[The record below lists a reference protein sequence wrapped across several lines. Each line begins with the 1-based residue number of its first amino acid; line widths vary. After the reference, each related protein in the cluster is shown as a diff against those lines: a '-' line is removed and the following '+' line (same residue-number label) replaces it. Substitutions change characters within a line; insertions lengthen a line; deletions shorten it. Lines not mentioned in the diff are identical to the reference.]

1 MIDITHKVCTAVIAS
16 ALALLIAGGATA
28 QDAQPDLANALKNK
42 GARLQSLQRGG
53 AVSAPANAKLLV
65 EGQKSFAAAGDG
77 PNDPVFKA
85 GLNWHYKPLPLGMN
99 AIGAWA
105 KTTGAKDVVVAVL
118 STGILPKH
126 PDIAG
131 SPNLLPGYSFV
142 SENGEKRKADATDPG
157 QDCSEQVKA
166 SYEGTLT
173 AGLIGA
179 VKTNNGVA
187 IAGLNASVSVLPVR
201 VVSKCSVGILDL
213 YQSILWAAGFAIEGV
228 PANRHPANV
237 IMIDLQAPVECA
249 PDKFGDMIKVI
260 EAVRAKGAVV
270 VAPAGDGAADVKGY
284 LPASCPGVISV
295 AASDGKGQFASYSN
309 FGGVTL
315 LAPGGDPQTKD
326 EAGNEAWVWTVA
338 KPDAQNP
345 QGLAV
350 WYGTDMAA
358 AHVSGAVA
366 LALAQHPEWRGNA
379 DTIEQKLRA
388 CAVPASTT
396 VCPKGCGAGQLDAA
410 RLVDGQCASNET
422 ASSSAAQAPSPST
435 SSASAPPTAPAET
448 KAAPKAPAESAPAA
462 ETTKAAVKAPTE
474 AAPPAAAGNSAF
486 AGQWLLPDGDGILV
500 IGAKGEWIHPT
511 HGAGR
516 IREATD
522 DADFRVF
529 YNSGET
535 RCSYR
540 ASFTE
545 GGKTLILF
553 AADNTQDQSYCPSG
567 ELKAGGR

>member
-1 MIDITHKVCTAVIAS
+1 MIDITKKVCSAVVAS
-16 ALALLIAGGATA
+16 AFALFLAGGAGA
-28 QDAQPDLANALKNK
+28 QDAQPDLTNALKNK
-42 GARLQSLQRGG
+42 GARLQSLQRGS
-53 AVSAPANAKLLV
+53 AVSAPANAKLMV
-65 EGQKSFAAAGDG
+65 EGQKSFAASGDG

-85 GLNWHYKPLPLGMN
+85 GLNWHYKPLPAGMN
-99 AIGAWA
+99 AVGAWA

-179 VKTNNGVA
+179 AKTNNGVA
-187 IAGLNASVSVLPVR
+187 IAGLNWSVSVLPVR

-213 YQSILWAAGFAIEGV
+213 NQAVLWAAGYAIEGV
-228 PANRHPANV
+228 PANQHPANV

-260 EAVRAKGAVV
+260 EAVRGKGAVV
-270 VAPAGDGAADVKGY
+270 VTPAGDGAADVKGY
-284 LPASCPGVISV
+284 FPASCPGVISV

-309 FGGVTL
+309 FGAVTL
-315 LAPGGDPQTKD
+315 LAPGGDPKTKD
-326 EAGNEAWVWTVA
+326 EAGNDAFVWTVG
-338 KPDAQNP
+338 KPDAQNK

-358 AHVSGAVA
+358 AHVSGAIA

-379 DTIEQKLRA
+379 DAIEQKLRA
-388 CAVPASTT
+388 CAVPASAA

-410 RLVDGQCASNET
+410 RLADGQCASNGT
-422 ASSSAAQAPSPST
+422 ASASSAPSPSM
-435 SSASAPPTAPAET
+435 PTAPAET
-448 KAAPKAPAESAPAA
+448 KAAAKAPA
-462 ETTKAAVKAPTE
+462 E
-474 AAPPAAAGNSAF
+474 AAPPAGAGDNAF

-511 HGAGR
+511 RGAGR

-522 DADFRVF
+522 DADFKVF

-545 GGKTLILF
+545 GGKTLILI
-553 AADNTQDQSYCPSG
+553 AADNTQDQNYCPSG
-567 ELKAGGR
+567 ELKAAGR